1 MEIKQFQVTGM
12 SCAACSARVE
22 KAVRGVAGVSDC
34 SVNLLTNS
42 MGVQGDADES
52 AIIAAVVAAG
62 YGASPKKIEG
72 RKQLEDER
80 VNEATKRLLG
90 RLLSSLAVLLVLMYL
105 SMGHVMWGLPL
116 PTFLEQNPLAMALGQ
131 MLLSTVILV
140 INRRFF
146 ISGARAVLKR
156 APSMDTLVAMG
167 SGVSYLYSLVMIFL
181 LADRVMRGDTEGA
194 MHLLHGLYFESAAMI
209 LTLITLGKLLEARAK
224 GRTTDAIR
232 ALMRLAPKTATVLRD
247 GVECEIP
254 LEEVSVGDVFVVRPG
269 ENIPVDG
276 IVLSGESAVDES
288 ALTGESLPVDK
299 RAGDRVSAATSNR
312 SGVLRCEATR
322 VGEDTTLS
330 QIIRMVEDASATKA
344 PISKLADRVSG
355 VFVPIVMAIAL
366 LSFVAWILASQT
378 VGYALSRAISV
389 LVISCPCALGLAT
402 PVAVMVGNGVGAKNG
417 ILFKTAASLEICGKT
432 DVVVLDKT
440 GTLTVGVPSVTDA
453 ILSEGVEESELFT
466 LAYALEKNSEHPL
479 SGAIRSEAVARGY
492 DNARDVTEFEAL
504 VGSGVRGRCEDA
516 ILLGGNRALMAE
528 SSVEIPSS
536 ILRQTDSFAAQ
547 GKTAL
552 YFAREGK
559 LLGVIVVA
567 DVLKPDSAQ
576 AVSELKDMGVRV
588 VMISGDHEQ
597 TAKAIGVL
605 AGIEEVMG
613 GVRPDGKAEA
623 INRYKR
629 EGRVAMVGDG
639 INDAVALTSA
649 DVGIAIGAGADVAVD
664 AADIVLVNNSLL
676 DVAAAIRLSRA
687 TLGNIRQNLFWAFFY
702 NVIGIP
708 LAAGVWIP
716 LFGWELSP
724 MFGAAAMS
732 LSSFCVVTNALRLN
746 WTPLRDASK
755 FRRKS
760 NFGIKKSEKENT
772 EVNNMTKTM
781 KIEGMMCPR
790 CEAHVKK
797 ALEALPQVDLAT
809 VSHEQGTAIVNLNA
823 PISNELLAN
832 AVTEEGYTVL
842 SVE

>member
-42 MGVQGDADES
+42 MGVQGNADEN

-62 YGASPKKIEG
+62 YGASPKSDA
-72 RKQLEDER
+72 RRSPSDER
-80 VNEATKRLLG
+80 VDEESKRLFG

-105 SMGHVMWGLPL
+105 SMGHLMWSLPL
-116 PTFLEQNPLAMALGQ
+116 PTSLAQNPLAMAILQ

-146 ISGARAVLKR
+146 ISGVRAVIKR

-167 SGVSYLYSLVMIFL
+167 SGVSYLYSAVMLFL
-181 LADRVMRGDTEGA
+181 MAGRVMEGDTDGA

-232 ALMRLAPKTATVLRD
+232 ALMQLAPKTAIVLRE

-254 LEEVSVGDVFVVRPG
+254 LDEVCVGDVFVVRPG

-276 IVLSGESAVDES
+276 VVLSGESAVDES

-322 VGEDTTLS
+322 VGEGTTLS
-330 QIIRMVEDASATKA
+330 QIIRMVEEASATKA

-355 VFVPIVMAIAL
+355 VFVPIVMGIAL
-366 LSFVAWILASQT
+366 LSFVVWLLANQT
-378 VGYALSRAISV
+378 VGYALARAISV

-402 PVAVMVGNGVGAKNG
+402 PVAVMVGNGVGAKHG

-440 GTLTVGVPSVTDA
+440 GTLTVGVPSVTDV
-453 ILSEGVEESELFT
+453 ILSVGVEESELFT

-492 DNARDVTEFEAL
+492 DCADEVTEFEAL
-504 VGSGVRGRCEDA
+504 VGSGVRGKYQNA
-516 ILLGGNRALMAE
+516 LLLGGNRGLMAE
-528 SSVEIPSS
+528 SMVEIPDS

-552 YFAREGK
+552 FFAREGK
-559 LLGVIVVA
+559 LIGVIAVA
-567 DVLKPDSAQ
+567 DVLKSDSAQ
-576 AVSELKDMGVRV
+576 AVSELKEMGVRV

-597 TAKAIGVL
+597 TVKAIGVL

-623 INRYKR
+623 IERYKR

-649 DVGIAIGAGADVAVD
+649 DVGIAIGAGTDVAVD

-755 FRRKS
+755 FRRRS
-760 NFGIKKSEKENT
+760 NFEIKKSKKKNT